1 MGRRKGIFVEDSLS
15 HSCEGTYWHA
25 MAFKFCMP
33 SSPSFRQLPKISILL
48 LRNRT
53 TTYNYQDRMFLNAI
67 RMSGII
73 LLLFCTAFDLV
84 IFFA

>member
-15 HSCEGTYWHA
+15 HSYEGTYWHA

-33 SSPSFRQLPKISILL
+33 SSPSLRQLPKKSILL

-53 TTYNYQDRMFLNAI
+53 TT
-67 RMSGII
+67 
-73 LLLFCTAFDLV
+73 V
-84 IFFA
+84 